1 MVDIINDEFQSEIY
15 AYGLKLLSSIGL
27 NSEMA
32 HVMNSLL
39 LLIFLAI
46 TLYVLDFILRKILML
61 LLIKTIR
68 KSKTRIDDYLIHNG
82 VLRYATHLIPLLV
95 ARQALPF
102 IFTGFEKWTK
112 ITLIFTEMLLI
123 LTFTVLINAL
133 VKTTRDVSKSK
144 KRFAY
149 KPLDS
154 YFQVVSIII
163 YIICG
168 ILLFSTLTGKEPY
181 GLLTA
186 LGAASAIVMLV
197 FKDTILGFVAS
208 IQVSS
213 NDMVRV
219 GDWIEM
225 NKYGA
230 DGTVLQINLNTVKVQ
245 NFDKTVT
252 TIPTYALISDSFK
265 NYRTMQKSGG
275 RRIKRSINIKMG
287 SIRFLEAN
295 EIENLKRIKLLKSF
309 IIERQFEIDNY
320 NKTHVDDPTMLVNG
334 RRMTNIGLFREY
346 VKRYLLNHSKI
357 HKQFHLMVRHMQPTE
372 HGLPIEIYAFT
383 TTVEWPIYEGIMADI
398 FDHIFA
404 VVPYFHLEIFESP
417 ASDDIR
423 ELLIE
428 MAKDT
433 NKEVQ

>member
-1 MVDIINDEFQSEIY
+1 MDLIDDQLQSQIY
-15 AYGLKLLSSIGL
+15 AYGLTFFQSLGIKTQVAHVL
-27 NSEMA
+27 NS
-32 HVMNSLL
+32 VILL
-39 LLIFLAI
+39 LLLTAI
-46 TLYVLDFILRKILML
+46 LYAIDYILRRILML
-61 LLIKTIR
+61 LMIKTIR
-68 KSKTRIDDYLIHNG
+68 KSKTRIDDFLIHNG
-82 VLRYATHLIPLLV
+82 VLKYATHLVPILI

-102 IFTGFEKWTK
+102 IFTGFTR
-112 ITLIFTEMLLI
+112 FTNATLLI
-123 LTFTVLINAL
+123 TDVLLTLTVTFLINAGF
-133 VKTTRDVSKSK
+133 KTFKDVLKTN
-144 KRFAY
+144 KRFTD

-154 YFQVVSIII
+154 YFQVIT
-163 YIICG
+163 
-168 ILLFSTLTGKEPY
+168 ILLYAVCAIILFSEVTGKDPV

-186 LGAASAIVMLV
+186 LGAASAIVILV

-225 NKYGA
+225 QKYGA
-230 DGTVLQINLNTVKVQ
+230 DGTVLSINLSTVKVQ

-275 RRIKRSINIKMG
+275 RRIKRSLNIKIG
-287 SIRFLEAN
+287 SIRFLEEA

-309 IIERQFEIDNY
+309 IIERQQEISNY
-320 NKTHVDDPTMLVNG
+320 NQTHVDDPTMLVNG

-346 VKRYLLNHSKI
+346 TKRYLLNNPNI

-383 TTVEWPIYEGIMADI
+383 NTVDWPKYEGIMADI
-398 FDHIFA
+398 FDHLLA
-404 VVPYFHLEIFESP
+404 VVPFFNLELY
-417 ASDDIR
+417 
-423 ELLIE
+423 ELPSSTDLHDLLL
-428 MAKDT
+428 AKINE
-433 NKEVQ
+433 NKSNLN

>member
-1 MVDIINDEFQSEIY
+1 MDIIDDKLQSEIY
-15 AYGLKLLSSIGL
+15 AYGLKLLKTLGL
-27 NSEMA
+27 NAETA
-32 HVMNSLL
+32 HIINSLL
-39 LLIFLAI
+39 LLIILAAV
-46 TLYVLDFILRKILML
+46 LYVLDYLLRKTLML

-68 KSKTRIDDYLIHNG
+68 KSKTRIDDFLIHNG
-82 VLRYATHLIPLLV
+82 VLRYATHLVPLIV

-102 IFTGFEKWTK
+102 IFTGFPKWTNTT
-112 ITLIFTEMLLI
+112 IILTDILLTISLTLLI
-123 LTFTVLINAL
+123 NGG
-133 VKTTRDVSKSK
+133 VKTVRDVAKTK
-144 KRFAY
+144 KRFSD

-154 YFQVVSIII
+154 YFQVVSILVYAICTII
-163 YIICG
+163 I
-168 ILLFSTLTGKEPY
+168 FSTLTGKEPY

-186 LGAASAIVMLV
+186 LGAASAILILV

-208 IQVSS
+208 IQVST

-275 RRIKRSINIKMG
+275 RRIKRSLNIKMG
-287 SIRFLEAN
+287 SIRFLEQH
-295 EIENLKRIKLLKSF
+295 EIEDLKRIKLLKSF
-309 IIERQFEIDNY
+309 IVERQLEIDNY
-320 NKTHVDDPTMLVNG
+320 NQTHVDDPTMLVNG

-346 VKRYLLNHSKI
+346 VKRYLLNHTKI

-372 HGLPIEIYAFT
+372 NGLPIEIYAFT
-383 TTVEWPIYEGIMADI
+383 TTVEWPVYEGIMADI
-398 FDHIFA
+398 FDHILA
-404 VVPYFHLEIFESP
+404 VTPFFHLEIFELP
-417 ASDDIR
+417 ASNDIR
-423 ELLIE
+423 EMLYALSN
-428 MAKDT
+428 K
-433 NKEVQ
+433 KEV